1 MRINQISR
9 HTIIIQIW
17 VLFTNFTVG
26 RLAELDGG
34 RGGAVGR

>member
-1 MRINQISR
+1 MRINHISR

-17 VLFTNFTVG
+17 VLLTNFTVG
-26 RLAELDGG
+26 LTELDGG